1 MRNILSTLF
10 LLMFV
15 LTEVSAQDTRQFNQI
30 DEDGNVTQRSEN
42 RNFNKNSNDTT
53 KNKEIPK
60 GHFAWTIDRRFG
72 DVIPADKDT
81 IHHLFMNT
89 TFNTGMHG
97 EFNTTGNNYTA
108 RENRIFIDRKESSSF
123 IFTDPYTFFFK
134 QPDEFL
140 FINTL

>member
-89 TFNTGMHG
+89 TFNTGILLQ
-97 EFNTTGNNYTA
+97 TA
-108 RENRIFIDRKESSSF
+108 RRV
-123 IFTDPYTFFFK
+123 PVY
-134 QPDEFL
+134 QH
-140 FINTL
+140 TLAIHPGHLRQLR

>member
-97 EFNTTGNNYTA
+97 EFNTTGNN
-108 RENRIFIDRKESSSF
+108 SSSDSDSK
-123 IFTDPYTFFFK
+123 TGKDTNSYTCFRRK
-134 QPDEFL
+134 RANGYTGSWKRWKL
-140 FINTL
+140 I